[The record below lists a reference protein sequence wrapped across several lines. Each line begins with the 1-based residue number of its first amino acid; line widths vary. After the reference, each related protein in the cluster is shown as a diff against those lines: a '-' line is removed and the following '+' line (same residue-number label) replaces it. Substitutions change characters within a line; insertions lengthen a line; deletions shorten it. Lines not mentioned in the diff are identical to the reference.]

1 MTKLDMKGVYD
12 RFATNDIR
20 KVIYEG
26 YKSYNKELLKMLDG
40 FVQFI
45 DGSYTTDKDDPTD
58 IDVVTF
64 LDILFIQN
72 NKNILMKLYKEN
84 GIMSYKVDGN
94 FCPVCDENSPYFSQ
108 CKERKRYW
116 TKWLSQDKKGNP
128 KELFVCNIKKGQS
141 C

>member
-1 MTKLDMKGVYD
+1 MKGVYD

-26 YKSYNKELLKMLDG
+26 YKSYNKELLKMIDS
-40 FVQFI
+40 FI
-45 DGSYTTDKDDPTD
+45 QYVDGSYVTAKEHPND
-58 IDVVTF
+58 IDIVTF
-64 LDILFIQN
+64 LDILFLAN
-72 NKNILMKLYKEN
+72 NKNILMKLQGKN
-84 GIMSYKVDGN
+84 SIISYKVDGY

-108 CKERKRYW
+108 CEERKRYW
-116 TKWLSQDKKGNP
+116 IDWFSKDRKGNS